1 MSKYLFEVQAKNR
14 LAQKGVLR
22 RFSINCMGHQETIEE
37 MRAEKAEKFKELKN
51 KKGTA
56 EYDSWF
62 LRYRPADTKKDKEDK
77 EGKDEESSAESSTE
91 SSSKS
96 SSSKQKTKS
105 KRKRGKKTKK
115 RKGFFGF

>member
-1 MSKYLFEVQAKNR
+1 
-14 LAQKGVLR
+14 
-22 RFSINCMGHQETIEE
+22 
-37 MRAEKAEKFKELKN
+37 MRGEAAGFLKAEKFKELKN

-56 EYDSWF
+56 EYDAWF

-77 EGKDEESSAESSTE
+77 DKDEDEESSAE
-91 SSSKS
+91 S

-105 KRKRGKKTKK
+105 KRKRRKKTKK

>member
-1 MSKYLFEVQAKNR
+1 
-14 LAQKGVLR
+14 
-22 RFSINCMGHQETIEE
+22 
-37 MRAEKAEKFKELKN
+37 MRGEAAGFLKAEKFKELKN

-56 EYDSWF
+56 EYDAWF

-77 EGKDEESSAESSTE
+77 DKDKDKDEDEESSAE
-91 SSSKS
+91 S

-105 KRKRGKKTKK
+105 KRKRRKKTKK